1 MKTVLLHEY
10 KTKKVIAD
18 NLQSLINKRFL
29 DISDEEFTR
38 INDAI
43 DDYNEAAETEFNHLN
58 EINAINANT
67 TEINNRLTQLELDLE
82 SLKDATPVEVEET
95 GLYFVDDDGY
105 VGAKITNEGFFAI
118 NLDPTNNGGNGGS
131 SSSISGDLTVIDY

>member
-18 NLQSLINKRFL
+18 NLQSLINRRFL
-29 DISDEEFTR
+29 DISDEEYER

-43 DDYNEAAETEFNHLN
+43 DEYNEAAEAEFNRLADI
-58 EINAINANT
+58 EAIS
-67 TEINNRLTQLELDLE
+67 INNAEITSKLTELETDITY
-82 SLKDATPVEVEET
+82 LKNATPVEVEET

-105 VGAKITNEGFFAI
+105 VGAKIINDGFFAI
-118 NLDPTNNGGNGGS
+118 NIDPNNSGSGS
-131 SSSISGDLTVIDY
+131 SSSISGDLTIIDY